1 MQVEHF
7 LNHSSLSPY
16 LLLTRICFLSNV
28 LWKAIV
34 FVYKNLTNPTQ
45 VFDPGIAP
53 TCFGWGLR
61 AIWVSK
67 FMNKKHLFSNL
78 GPFQNI
84 LVLVRSTL
92 KTRCGEPKGVIG
104 WCRARLPRWT
114 YDKHSRKCEK
124 FYYGGCRGDANNF
137 MNKRACE
144 NVCGSGNYK
153 HCPNAYPHNP
163 TMSSL
168 FWYTWYQ

>member
-1 MQVEHF
+1 MLRVTAE
-7 LNHSSLSPY
+7 SPGHCGISRPPC
-16 LLLTRICFLSNV
+16 LLSNIEV
-28 LWKAIV
+28 RPGL
-34 FVYKNLTNPTQ
+34 KNLTNSTR
-45 VFDPGIAP
+45 VFAPDIAP
-53 TCFGWGLR
+53 TYFGCGLR

-78 GPFQNI
+78 GPFPNI

-92 KTRCGEPKGVIG
+92 KTRCGEPKGLIG
-104 WCRARLPRWT
+104 FCRARIPRWT

-124 FYYGGCRGDANNF
+124 FYYGGCRGNANNF

-144 NVCGSGNYK
+144 NVCVSGNYK

-168 FWYTWYQ
+168 S